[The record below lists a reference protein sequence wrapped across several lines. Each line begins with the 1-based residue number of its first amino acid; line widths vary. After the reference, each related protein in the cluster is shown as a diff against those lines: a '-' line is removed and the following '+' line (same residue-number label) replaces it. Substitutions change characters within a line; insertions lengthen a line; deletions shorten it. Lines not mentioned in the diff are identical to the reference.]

1 MGRRRGSKAV
11 AGHENGR
18 VCECAP
24 AGRDESAEP
33 PEAAARKGGGK
44 RARRVV
50 RGRDESAEPPESAAR
65 GGGGKRARRAARG
78 SDESEPEGAA
88 SEGGSAK
95 RGGGLAAGPHSTRCA
110 LLVRSHKPSA
120 GALLRVGEWAEQAA
134 ALEGLDLWVQIDR
147 SSEASAG
154 TRAEITAALPA
165 AVRSRVKFHEY
176 TQDDMTAAYPALA
189 ALRESDA
196 AMGRTKELQS
206 GRYSLAW
213 GFHTEAINLWFVA
226 LPERERYAHVW
237 VFEDDVGFS
246 GDLAHFLAS
255 CEHCEADL
263 LADTIVPCAQGW
275 WWTETVSPGY
285 AERVPADRRVQA
297 REHVQRLSR
306 RLLLALH
313 GLAQQGVVGWSE
325 QSTPTLC
332 EWLGMALGPIPGHLV
347 GHVFSWDGRVLQSDF
362 DKWRRAK
369 SPRYRN
375 KLFHAL
381 KW

>member
-1 MGRRRGSKAV
+1 MARRRGAKAV
-11 AGHENGR
+11 AVESGSA
-18 VCECAP
+18 CAG
-24 AGRDESAEP
+24 AGGYDLAEP
-33 PEAAARKGGGK
+33 PEAAAREGGAK
-44 RARRVV
+44 RARRAV
-50 RGRDESAEPPESAAR
+50 RGGDESAEPPPESAAR
-65 GGGGKRARRAARG
+65 ERGGKRARRAARG

-88 SEGGSAK
+88 RGGSGK
-95 RGGGLAAGPHSTRCA
+95 RGDYLAAGPHSTRCA

-154 TRAEITAALPA
+154 TRADITAALPV
-165 AVRSRVKFHEY
+165 AVRSRVHFHEY

-206 GRYSLAW
+206 GHYSLAW

-255 CEHCEADL
+255 CERCEADL

-325 QSTPTLC
+325 QSTPSLC
-332 EWLGMALGPIPGHLV
+332 AWMGMALGPIPGHLV

>member
-1 MGRRRGSKAV
+1 
-11 AGHENGR
+11 
-18 VCECAP
+18 
-24 AGRDESAEP
+24 
-33 PEAAARKGGGK
+33 
-44 RARRVV
+44 
-50 RGRDESAEPPESAAR
+50 
-65 GGGGKRARRAARG
+65 
-78 SDESEPEGAA
+78 
-88 SEGGSAK
+88 
-95 RGGGLAAGPHSTRCA
+95 
-110 LLVRSHKPSA
+110 VRSHKPTA
-120 GALLRVGEWAEQAA
+120 GALLRIGEWAEQAA
-134 ALEGLDLWVQIDR
+134 ELEGLDLWVQIDR
-147 SSEASAG
+147 SNEASAG
-154 TRAEITAALPA
+154 TRAEIMGALPA
-165 AVRSRVKFHEY
+165 AVRSRVRFHEY
-176 TQDDMTAAYPALA
+176 TQGDMTATYPALV

-226 LPERERYAHVW
+226 LPERERYAQVW

-255 CEHCEADL
+255 CEQCEADL

-285 AERVPADRRVQA
+285 AERVPAERRVQA

-313 GLAQQGVVGWSE
+313 SLAQEGVVGWSE

-332 EWLGMALGPIPGHLV
+332 EWLGMALAPIPAHFI

-362 DKWRRAK
+362 EKWRRAK
-369 SPRYRN
+369 SPRFRN